1 MKKTKSLVDSI
12 IIDLILEHYNIQ
24 SFTGKKEVL
33 TGDEFDKICNT
44 AKKIYFEKVMI
55 TEKPGVA

>member
-1 MKKTKSLVDSI
+1 MKKIKSLVDSI

-24 SFTGKKEVL
+24 SFTGKRQVL
-33 TGDEFDKICNT
+33 TGDDFDRICRN
-44 AKKIYFEKVMI
+44 AKRMYFEEVMI